1 MRLVVSVGAAALLI
15 LLLMPWGASQAGV
28 GIGEPAPP
36 TTDLHTVVTEPGSGG
51 GGGPGDVEE
60 PHQPVCVWVR
70 GGPSEVDTVARNAG
84 VGGAIIRE
92 DAVDHIL
99 LVYRC
104 DGRWDGRTW
113 RWAIPVT

>member
-1 MRLVVSVGAAALLI
+1 MLTLLF
-15 LLLMPWGASQAGV
+15 LLPRASDAGV

-36 TTDLHTVVTEPGSGG
+36 TTDFHVVVTEPGG
-51 GGGPGDVEE
+51 GGGPGDAGE
-60 PHQPVCVWVR
+60 PHVPVCVWVR
-70 GGPSEVDTVARNAG
+70 GGASEVDTVARNSG
-84 VGGAIIRE
+84 VGAAIIRE